1 MNTADYTLTL
11 HDLTLNVV
19 LGVFDFE
26 KEAPQA
32 VNINLTLDFLA
43 MPLACESDQHQHAIC
58 YAGLS
63 EHLQNFCHGKIFQ
76 MIEHLGLQLAL
87 QTKKHLSI
95 PANISLEIFKNPPVD
110 NLRLASFKVSLPWKI
125 QLSR

>member
-1 MNTADYTLTL
+1 MDNTYYTLTL
-11 HDLTLNVV
+11 YDLTLNVV

-32 VNINLTLDFLA
+32 VQINLTLDFLA
-43 MPLACESDQHQHAIC
+43 MPLACESDQHQDAIC
-58 YAGLS
+58 YAGLA
-63 EHLQNFCHGKIFQ
+63 EHLQNFCHGKTFQ

-87 QTKKHLSI
+87 KTQEYLSI

-110 NLRLASFKVSLPWKI
+110 NLRLASFKVTLPWKN
-125 QLSR
+125 QPSH